1 MVRIRHCLA
10 AALSLAGLTGTGLVG
25 VRAQANQASTDP
37 TAAKGSQIYCFMRSN
52 GNSHSVSWEAS
63 YAVIKRQGNSLFKTS
78 PEHASVM
85 ITEAVVNSPG
95 NYPDCGRYLGDLFG
109 ASSGSGQLPENQP
122 KTSSY
127 GSNSS
132 SSYGE
137 QRYSY

>member
-1 MVRIRHCLA
+1 MVRIRHRLA
-10 AALSLAGLTGTGLVG
+10 VALTLAGLTGIGLTGLS
-25 VRAQANQASTDP
+25 AEANQVITDP
-37 TAAKGSQIYCFMRSN
+37 TATKGAQIYCFMRSN

-85 ITEAVVNSPG
+85 ITEAVVNTPG

-122 KTSSY
+122 RTSTTSS
-127 GSNSS
+127 SS

>member
-1 MVRIRHCLA
+1 MVRIRHRLA
-10 AALSLAGLTGTGLVG
+10 VALTFAGLTGISLTGLN
-25 VRAQANQASTDP
+25 AEADQATTDP
-37 TAAKGSQIYCFMRSN
+37 TAAKGAQIYCFMRSN

-85 ITEAVVNSPG
+85 ITEAVVNTPG
-95 NYPDCGRYLGDLFG
+95 SYPDCGRYLGDLFG

-122 KTSSY
+122 RTSTTSSF
-127 GSNSS
+127 S